1 MKRPI
6 LNTSIISLLF
16 AGNIGLLIGAAN
28 EAPLTE
34 ETSNEIAIANLDGGG
49 DAMFQADLNGL
60 FIPYGEYPHK
70 KGLQKF
76 TKASAEAMAG
86 AWNSLGEKV
95 RRVFTGVPIYVG
107 HPDVPELRQF
117 YPDTKAYGWAE
128 GITAENEGMRIPVK
142 WTAAGKEMVENG
154 HYKFYSP
161 YWLLEK
167 VAGGLSPKRLKSIGL
182 TNNNNIPVPALANEA
197 AAASA
202 LPGWLTEALGL
213 DGSAS
218 EDDAKKALGGKLEQ
232 ASKAQDLA
240 DTHAKLEK
248 KHKEVSDAHAKLDKA
263 YADHNTAMAAVKAMA
278 ANERSAR
285 ITLEIAPLITSAR
298 VLAAEKDALVASLAA
313 ANEED
318 FCGKIAELTKR
329 APQLKTKPITDNL
342 GNAKPDLHAANE
354 ATLRSEKRREAVA
367 GEMKLIDAANNG
379 LDASKK
385 YELAWRRAEAKNPD
399 LFTAES
405 AK

>member
-1 MKRPI
+1 MMPKI
-6 LNTSIISLLF
+6 LRSLISIPSLSLV
-16 AGNIGLLIGAAN
+16 AIAN
-28 EAPLTE
+28 EEADAP
-34 ETSNEIAIANLDGGG
+34 NEISIANLDGGG

-76 TKASAEAMAG
+76 TKASAEAMVG

-128 GITAENEGMRIPVK
+128 GISAENEGMRIPVK

-197 AAASA
+197 ESGA

-218 EDDAKKALGGKLEQ
+218 EDEAKKALGGKMEA

-240 DTHAKLEK
+240 DAHSKLEK

-263 YADHNTAMAAVKAMA
+263 YTEHKGAMDAVKAMA
-278 ANERSAR
+278 ANDRAAR
-285 ITLEIAPLITSAR
+285 ITLELAPLITSAR
-298 VLAAEKDALVASLAA
+298 VLPAEKEALIAELGA
-313 ANEED
+313 ANEAD
-318 FCGKIAELTKR
+318 FISKIADIAKR
-329 APQLKTKPITDNL
+329 DPKLKTTAITGNL
-342 GNAKPDLHAANE
+342 GDAKPDLHAANE
-354 ATLRSEKRREAVA
+354 ATQRSEKRRAAVA
-367 GEMKLIDAANNG
+367 EQVTLIEAANNG
-379 LDASKK
+379 LDATKK
-385 YELAWRRAEAKNPD
+385 HELAWRRAEAKNPD
-399 LFTAES
+399 LFTA
-405 AK
+405 APVK